1 MSIKLSTEQILKF
14 ISLYREC
21 ECLWNIHHA
30 WYKNREGRDV
40 AYRHIVKEMDIPG
53 FGVSEVAQKIKNIRT
68 TYKQELNKVRK
79 SEDSPYVDVHKPKL
93 VWFDAMDCFLRETVD
108 SFGTVNGKLE
118 EHFTKSMNA
127 FNGRLKQAM
136 NADKPEEVKTPSAHP
151 NYKRFEPRFEE
162 ESPFGPQL
170 VESHTP
176 STTRDTRECEYVRP
190 NDTEFDI
197 WAKSIAVQLNEMDT
211 ERALKLQLQIQ
222 SLVTKDRLLYERNK
236 PSYPKS
242 NDMKRKHGKYIER
255 DAKQLCTSSS
265 TSGEHRIQSEETVVK
280 EEELEADCLRSV
292 EGNMTGSDED
302 IDFILSP
309 EVTLDC

>member
-108 SFGTVNGKLE
+108 SFGTVNG
-118 EHFTKSMNA
+118 
-127 FNGRLKQAM
+127 
-136 NADKPEEVKTPSAHP
+136 EVKTPSAHP
-151 NYKRFEPRFEE
+151 NYKRFEARVEE
-162 ESPFGPQL
+162 DSPFGQQH
-170 VESHTP
+170 VESH
-176 STTRDTRECEYVRP
+176 STSTARECEYLRP
-190 NDTEFDI
+190 NETEFDI
-197 WAKSIAVQLNEMDT
+197 WTKSIAVQLNEMDT

-222 SLVTKDRLLYERNK
+222 SLVTKERLLYERQK
-236 PSYPKS
+236 PSHRKS
-242 NDMKRKHGKYIER
+242 NNMKRKRGTYIEC
-255 DAKQLCTSSS
+255 DAKQVFASSCTS
-265 TSGEHRIQSEETVVK
+265 GGNRIQSEETVVK
-280 EEELEADCLRSV
+280 EEELESECVRSV
-292 EGNMTGSDED
+292 EGNLTGSDED